1 MHLPIFEVQ
10 QRQTEA
16 GRSDCCIENRLDAM
30 TGIADILSIGRLKDF
45 YDIKSVS
52 LYLDSVKVVP

>member
-1 MHLPIFEVQ
+1 
-10 QRQTEA
+10 
-16 GRSDCCIENRLDAM
+16 M
-30 TGIADILSIGRLKDF
+30 TGMADILSIGCLKDF